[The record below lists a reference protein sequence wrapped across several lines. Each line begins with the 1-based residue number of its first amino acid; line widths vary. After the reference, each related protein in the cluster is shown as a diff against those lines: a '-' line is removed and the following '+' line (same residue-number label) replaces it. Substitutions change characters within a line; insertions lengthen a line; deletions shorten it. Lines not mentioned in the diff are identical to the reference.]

1 MSFGI
6 FRAIRLVPG
15 LTWKNSMSNGRFQD
29 SPGKTNVR
37 TYRNYVRT
45 NDIHKKQLCTNV
57 IRQCQITYR

>member
-6 FRAIRLVPG
+6 FQAIRWVPG
-15 LTWKNSMSNGRFQD
+15 LTWKSSMSNVRFQD
-29 SPGKTNVR
+29 SPGKLM
-37 TYRNYVRT
+37 YVHIEIVHT